1 MFRAAPAGL
10 RLNDGS
16 PEKCPSLFVRVW
28 EWLSFTGGCLQTL
41 PWDMKQTC
49 GALVRNQLFF
59 DVQQASHSTRP
70 RPQRAECRLPAGLS
84 SEEPSFLSQH
94 NFVFM
99 SACASAAFANVALGH
114 KQGLTVL
121 LHDLHPPGP

>member
-1 MFRAAPAGL
+1 MAELHWWLLANIALGHETDL
-10 RLNDGS
+10 R
-16 PEKCPSLFVRVW
+16 
-28 EWLSFTGGCLQTL
+28 
-41 PWDMKQTC
+41 
-49 GALVRNQLFF
+49 GALVRNKLFF
-59 DVQQASHSTRP
+59 YVQQASHSTRP

-84 SEEPSFLSQH
+84 LEEPSFLSQH